1 MLNEAQLAQVRTF
14 FREFTCSPLYDTG
27 FGETVLA
34 CGAHTAMSNAD
45 LVQCTTYIQGA
56 ADWACRSQPRGTPQ
70 WHIYHVMSV
79 ICGALR
85 CCAYQ
90 VGYVD
95 DSTLDNL
102 LNTYR
107 QKLTDLV
114 REKLESRKENPQ

>member
-1 MLNEAQLAQVRTF
+1 MLTAVQLVQVRTF
-14 FREFTCSPLYDTG
+14 FRELTRPPLYDIG
-27 FGETVLA
+27 FGETVVA

-56 ADWACRSQPRGTPQ
+56 ADWACRSQPRGTPP

-79 ICGALR
+79 ICVALR

-107 QKLTDLV
+107 QKLANLV
-114 REKLESRKENPQ
+114 QE